1 MKIKYSKEVADAIKL
16 NVPILALESTILTHG
31 MPYPTSLQLAKKMVR
46 LCRDGNVVPAL
57 IAVVNGT
64 PTIGLDDKQLKKL
77 LLQKKLHK
85 ISKRELGVAMSKGW
99 SGGTTVSSTMFL
111 SSLANIKTFST
122 GGIGGVHFGLNET
135 LDISQDLFSL
145 SETPQVVISA
155 GIKAVLDIPKTY
167 ELLETLGVTVLG
179 YKTNEVPTFYSRS
192 SGMKNLVEVSNVSE
206 IIRSFNYNLDLGL
219 KSATLIFNPI
229 PANNEI
235 PKSEIDLF
243 VEKAQKQLHKEN
255 ISGKDITPFLLDY
268 VLKKTGGRSLEA
280 NISLAVNNVKL
291 GVKIAKGLTN

>member
-1 MKIKYSKEVADAIKL
+1 MKIKYSKEVAGAIKL

-31 MPYPTSLQLAKKMVR
+31 MPYPASLHLAKEMVR

-57 IAVVNGT
+57 IAVVKGT
-64 PTIGLDDKQLKKL
+64 PTIGLDDKQLEKL
-77 LLQKKLHK
+77 LQQKKLHK

-111 SSLANIKTFST
+111 SSHANIKTFST
-122 GGIGGVHFGLNET
+122 GGIGGVHFGFSKT
-135 LDISQDLFSL
+135 FDISQDLFSL
-145 SETPQVVISA
+145 SETPQIVISA
-155 GIKAVLDIPKTY
+155 GIKAVLDIPKTC

-192 SGMKNLVEVSNVSE
+192 SGIKNLIEVNSVSE
-206 IIRSFNYNLDLGL
+206 IVSSFNFNLDLGL
-219 KSATLIFNPI
+219 KSATLVFNPI
-229 PANNEI
+229 PTADEI
-235 PKSEIDLF
+235 PKNEIDLF
-243 VEKAQKQLHKEN
+243 VEKAQKQLRKEN
-255 ISGKDITPFLLDY
+255 ISGKHITPFLLDY

-291 GVKIAKGLTN
+291 GVKIAKGLTS

>member
-1 MKIKYSKEVADAIKL
+1 MKIKYSKEVAGAIKL

-31 MPYPTSLQLAKKMVR
+31 MPYPTSLQLAKEMVR

-64 PTIGLDDKQLKKL
+64 PTIGLDDKQLEKL

-145 SETPQVVISA
+145 SETPQIVISA
-155 GIKAVLDIPKTY
+155 GIKAVLDIPKTC

-192 SGMKNLVEVSNVSE
+192 SGIKNLVEANSVSE
-206 IIRSFNYNLDLGL
+206 IISSFNFNLDLGL
-219 KSATLIFNPI
+219 KSATLVFNPI
-229 PANNEI
+229 PTNDEI

-243 VEKAQKQLHKEN
+243 VEKAQKQLRKEN
-255 ISGKDITPFLLDY
+255 ISGKHITPFLLDY

-291 GVKIAKGLTN
+291 GVKIAKGLTS